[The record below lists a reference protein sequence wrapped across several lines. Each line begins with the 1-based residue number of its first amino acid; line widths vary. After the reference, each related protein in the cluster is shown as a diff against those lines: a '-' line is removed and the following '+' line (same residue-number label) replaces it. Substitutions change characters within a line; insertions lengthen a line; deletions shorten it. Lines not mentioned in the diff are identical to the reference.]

1 MSDTENGVPGV
12 YEHYRYLRQQ
22 APVAEQQGAW
32 QVARYADVRQVLR
45 DHETFSSA
53 VAPLPP
59 GGVPSMLFSDPPIH
73 NRLRKLVS
81 YAFKPS
87 HIEAQHGL
95 VKARCDELMASMRQ
109 HEEVDLVDALAAPL
123 PVTVIAQMLGVEDG
137 NMQDFKRW
145 SDKIFSNIGE
155 ILFAQ
160 PDIAQML
167 GVEDGNM
174 QDFKRWSDKIFSN
187 IGEILFAQPD
197 ESVQQ
202 AVNEMNAYFLARIEK
217 LRPAP
222 GNNLL
227 GRLIFTETED
237 GHLADEEL
245 LSFCRLLLIAGNE
258 TTTGLITASARV
270 FDEMP
275 ETFEA
280 LKANHDLIPRF
291 VEETLRF
298 YSPFS
303 ATVRRTTRVTELAG
317 VAIPERALV
326 VPLIASANRDE
337 SVFDQADEFVI
348 DRDPNP
354 HLAFGYGIHN
364 CLGAHLAR
372 LEGRIAVTS
381 MVNGLGGIAIS
392 ETADRT
398 QFNRLG
404 GPATLPVKISS

>member
-1 MSDTENGVPGV
+1 MSETENEAPGV
-12 YEHYRYLRQQ
+12 YEYYRSLRQQ
-22 APVAEQQGAW
+22 APVVEQQGAW

-53 VAPLPP
+53 VAPPVP
-59 GGVPSMLFSDPPIH
+59 NAPPSMLFSDPPIH

-95 VKARCDELMASMRQ
+95 VEARCDELMASMRQ
-109 HEEVDLVDALAAPL
+109 HEEVDLVEALAAPL

-160 PDIAQML
+160 PDA
-167 GVEDGNM
+167 
-174 QDFKRWSDKIFSN
+174 
-187 IGEILFAQPD
+187 
-197 ESVQQ
+197 SVQE
-202 AVNEMNAYFLARIEK
+202 ATEEMNAYFLDRIEK

-227 GRLIFTETED
+227 GRLIRTETED
-237 GHLADEEL
+237 GHLSDEEL

-258 TTTGLITASARV
+258 TTTGLITGCVRV

-275 ETFEA
+275 ETFAA

-291 VEETLRF
+291 IEETLRF

-303 ATVRRTTRVTELAG
+303 ATVRRTTRATELSG
-317 VAIPERALV
+317 VAIPEGVIV
-326 VPLIASANRDE
+326 VPLFASANRDE

-372 LEGRIAVTS
+372 LEGRIAVAG
-381 MVNGLGGIAIS
+381 MVDALDRIEIS
-392 ETADRT
+392 ETADRA
-398 QFNRLG
+398 QFDRLG
-404 GPATLPVKISS
+404 GPATLPVRIARAL